1 MRKFFALGI
10 SIVLA
15 FALSGC
21 ASADDSA
28 EPSSTAAQAE
38 DTSTEAAEAPS
49 QSELDAL
56 FAEDLAESLVFSF
69 DNFQCWSGDDC
80 KVIYNLNYSG
90 SAGTHEIL
98 DFGWNTTGQV
108 IGPNGELAQVGTI
121 AVQDSDGIAFGFF
134 ESGVAYRVII
144 NTSSELGAS
153 YLSIYLENNGVT
165 LLEENFGCFVSKA
178 ETVETSPTC

>member
-1 MRKFFALGI
+1 MGKFFALGI
-10 SIVLA
+10 SVVLA

-28 EPSSTAAQAE
+28 APRSTTAQTEA
-38 DTSTEAAEAPS
+38 TSTEAAESPS

-56 FAEDLAESLVFSF
+56 IAEDLAESLVFSF
-69 DNFQCWSGDDC
+69 DNFQCWTGNDC
-80 KVIYNLNYSG
+80 KVIYNLEYYG
-90 SAGTHEIL
+90 SAGAHDIL

-108 IGPNGELAQVGTI
+108 IGPNGELAQVGPI
-121 AVQDSDGIAFGFF
+121 VVQDESGIAFGYF
-134 ESGVAYRVII
+134 ESGVTYRVIV

-153 YLSIYLENNGVT
+153 YQSIYLENNGVT
-165 LLEENFGCFVSKA
+165 LLEEDFGCFLSEA